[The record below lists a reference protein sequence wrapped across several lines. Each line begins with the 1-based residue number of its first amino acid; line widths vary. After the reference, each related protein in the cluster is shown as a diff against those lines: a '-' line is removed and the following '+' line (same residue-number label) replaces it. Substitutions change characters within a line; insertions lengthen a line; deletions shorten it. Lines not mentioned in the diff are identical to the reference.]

1 MTSRKRMLCAVLSL
15 ALTMVFLPGRANADR
30 TELFTD
36 IPNGA
41 AYFTAVR
48 ELAAMGIIAGDENGN
63 FNPDSTITRGEAA
76 AIICRM
82 LGVEDEAKAITTC
95 DFTDTQKHWSA
106 GYVAK
111 ASELGII
118 NGYNSTTFG
127 PDDSVTYEQMVKMLV
142 CALGFED
149 AAAAEG
155 GWPNGYIKIG
165 QSLELMANTQA
176 QSNGQID
183 RANVAQMVY
192 NSIQ

>member
-1 MTSRKRMLCAVLSL
+1 MTNGKRMLCAVLALVL
-15 ALTMVFLPGRANADR
+15 ALGVLPGRAKADR
-30 TELFTD
+30 VELFPD

-63 FNPDSTITRGEAA
+63 FNPDSTITRGETA

-82 LGVEDEAKAITTC
+82 LGVENEAKNMTSC
-95 DFTDTQKHWSA
+95 SFTDTKNHWSA

-111 ASELGII
+111 AAELGII
-118 NGYNSTTFG
+118 NGYNSVTFG

-192 NSIQ
+192 NSMQ